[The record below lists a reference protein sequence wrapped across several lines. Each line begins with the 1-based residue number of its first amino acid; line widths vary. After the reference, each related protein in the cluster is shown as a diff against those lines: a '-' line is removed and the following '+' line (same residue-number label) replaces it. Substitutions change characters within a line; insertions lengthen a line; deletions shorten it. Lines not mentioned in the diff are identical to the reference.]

1 MITGKR
7 ILITGGAGFIASHII
22 ERLIDSNEITVF
34 DNLQRNAIKYT
45 SMLSHKNLRF
55 MQGDVLDASAVAD
68 AMMGAS
74 VVIHCA
80 AIAGIYSVGKR
91 PTMTIKV
98 NLIGT
103 LNTLEAAVKN
113 NVELFIDFSTSEV
126 YGPHV
131 YKGTETDPT
140 TQGPVGERRWTY
152 AVSKLAAE
160 HLSHSYCEEFGL
172 PVITVRP
179 FNVYG
184 PRQIG
189 EGAIREMVLS
199 ALKGTPITLYGGGTQ
214 IRAWCYVD
222 DFVDGIM
229 LCLEK
234 PEAKGKVFNLGNPL
248 GTAANI
254 NLANAI
260 IRLAKS
266 RSTIVHKP
274 HPGPEVE
281 IRVPSIDR
289 AQIILGYEPK
299 IDLEAGIVRAI
310 EWYASNIEGV

>member
-1 MITGKR
+1 MITGKK

-22 ERLIDSNEITVF
+22 ERLIDSNKITVF
-34 DNLQRNAIKYT
+34 DNLQRNAIKFT
-45 SMLSHKNLRF
+45 KSLSHENLRF
-55 MQGDVLDASAVAD
+55 VQGDVLDASAVAE
-68 AMMGAS
+68 ATKGAS
-74 VVIHCA
+74 IVIHCA

-98 NLIGT
+98 NLLGT
-103 LNTLEAAVKN
+103 HNALEAAVDNK
-113 NVELFIDFSTSEV
+113 VELFIDFSTSEV

-131 YKGTETDPT
+131 YKGTETALT
-140 TQGPVGERRWTY
+140 TQGPIGERRWTY

-160 HLSHSYCEEFGL
+160 HLSHSFYEEFGL

-189 EGAIREMVLS
+189 EGAIREMILS
-199 ALKGTPITLYGGGTQ
+199 ALRGAPITLYGGGTQ

-234 PEAKGKVFNLGNPL
+234 AEAKGKVFNLGNPL

-254 NLANAI
+254 NLANII
-260 IRLAKS
+260 IRFTNS
-266 RSTIVHKP
+266 HSQIVHKP

-289 AQIILGYEPK
+289 AQSVLGYEPK
-299 IDLEAGIVRAI
+299 IDLEEGIRRSI
-310 EWYASNIEGV
+310 EWYSSNLEGV